1 MGSGRQKN
9 RSQNQAE
16 ASSNQQRERSIFD
29 LPRSLVIFI
38 FQEIQRQ
45 RELIAA
51 ERRAGNDRRQTD
63 ASPDEDRT

>member
-9 RSQNQAE
+9 RNQEQDE
-16 ASSNQQRERSIFD
+16 ASSDQQRERSIFD

-51 ERRAGNDRRQTD
+51 ERRAGNDRRQTNT
-63 ASPDEDRT
+63 SSSEDRT

>member
-16 ASSNQQRERSIFD
+16 VSSDQQRERSIFD
-29 LPRSLVIFI
+29 LPRSLVTFI

-51 ERRAGNDRRQTD
+51 ERRAGND
-63 ASPDEDRT
+63 